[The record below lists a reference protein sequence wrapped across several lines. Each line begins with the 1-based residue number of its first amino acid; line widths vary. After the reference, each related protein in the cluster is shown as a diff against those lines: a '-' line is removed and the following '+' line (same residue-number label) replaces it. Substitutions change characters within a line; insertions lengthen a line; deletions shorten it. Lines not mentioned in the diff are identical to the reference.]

1 MSIFEDT
8 NPRELKEL
16 LRQIDG
22 REAVLPDFQR
32 DFVWDANATQ
42 ELICSIA
49 SNYPAGSLLRIRN
62 THNLFA
68 CREFEGAPPL
78 NGQPP
83 TYLVLDGQQR
93 LTSLYQAFYG
103 KGDYRYYLNVKLL
116 MEGKD
121 IEECIFFCRASHRD
135 ARRLAADDVQAEEL
149 ILPLAVL
156 KGGSGDFGRWSRSVA
171 RRQPDN
177 DRRADLEDRLS
188 DIEDKWV
195 RTVDDYKFPV
205 VTLADAVRADA
216 VCTIFETLN
225 RTGVKLTAFELLTAR
240 FWPQKINLRRLWDQA
255 RADYPIIADF
265 DTDAYYVLQAISL
278 LCQPTPSCKR
288 GDVLDLTAQNI
299 NDWWDCTVKGLAKT
313 LEILRDDC
321 GVIVPGWLPYNTI
334 VIPMIAVL
342 AKHQE
347 EASHAV
353 GARRKK
359 IARWF
364 WCSVF
369 GQAYENA
376 PNSQAA
382 KDFGEI
388 TAWLA
393 GGAAPATVD
402 QFKFDPAV
410 LSDTTARQ
418 RALYRGLIC
427 LILRRHPRDFHN
439 NACITGDLMVEA
451 HIDDHHVFPD
461 AYLARAS
468 VPSRLRDCILNRT
481 LIDRSTNIRIRDRAP
496 SDYLS
501 DIKAS
506 LGAADFAVLLE
517 SHLLPAGSD
526 SPLLRDDF
534 NAFIAWRQAALGA
547 EIAAVT
553 GAGATTA

>member
-16 LRQIDG
+16 LRQIDS
-22 REAVLPDFQR
+22 RDAVLPDFQR
-32 DFVWDANATQ
+32 DFVWEANATQ

-49 SNYPAGSLLRIRN
+49 SNFPAGSLLRIRN

-78 NGQPP
+78 NGQRP

-103 KGDYRYYLNVKLL
+103 KGDYRYYLNVRRL
-116 MEGKD
+116 MEGAEF
-121 IEECIFFCRASHRD
+121 EECVFFCRASHRD
-135 ARRLAADDVQAEEL
+135 AKRYADDDVQADEL
-149 ILPLAVL
+149 ILPLSVL
-156 KGGSGDFGRWSRSVA
+156 RGGAGDFGRWTRRVA
-171 RRQPDN
+171 RKQSDN
-177 DRRADLEDRLS
+177 DLRAALEDRLS
-188 DIEDKWV
+188 EVEETWV
-195 RTVDDYKFPV
+195 RTIDDYRFPV
-205 VTLADAVRADA
+205 VTLADAVKADA

-240 FWPQKINLRRLWDQA
+240 FWPQNINLRRLWDQA

-278 LCQPTPSCKR
+278 ASRPTPSCKR

-299 NDWWDCTVKGLAKT
+299 NDWWGAAVKGLAKT

-334 VIPMIAVL
+334 VMPMVAVL
-342 AKHQE
+342 AKHQVT
-347 EASHAV
+347 EAHAV
-353 GARRKK
+353 GAARKK
-359 IARWF
+359 LARWY
-364 WCSVF
+364 WCSIF
-369 GQAYENA
+369 AQTYENA

-388 TAWLA
+388 LAWLG
-393 GGAAPATVD
+393 GGAPPAAVAE
-402 QFKFDPAV
+402 FKFDPQV
-410 LSDTTARQ
+410 LQDTTARQ

-439 NACITGDLMVEA
+439 NAKITGDLIVER
-451 HIDDHHVFPD
+451 HIDDHHIFPD
-461 AYLARAS
+461 AYLARS
-468 VPSRLRDCILNRT
+468 GVPQRQRDCILNRT

-501 DIKAS
+501 DVRAA
-506 LGAADFAVLLE
+506 LGAQDFDVLLE
-517 SHLLPAGSD
+517 SHLLPTGAE

-534 NAFIAWRQAALGA
+534 PAFLAWRQDALWA
-547 EIAAVT
+547 EIKALT
-553 GAGATTA
+553 GMGATPA